1 MVHTGILNSARAAQ
15 GEFPSFLNE
24 LWLAPID
31 FSPNAW
37 ECFFTGEDTLGMTSM
52 AFGQRAA
59 EKLVPLAGLEAVCP
73 DEMLAQHKLL
83 ELQKIMG
90 GWQSAT
96 APLLA
101 PTCPARIQLPHEPMN
116 GGD

>member
-1 MVHTGILNSARAAQ
+1 MGSNCGAGYINGA

-52 AFGQRAA
+52 AFGQRAR
-59 EKLVPLAGLEAVCP
+59 
-73 DEMLAQHKLL
+73 
-83 ELQKIMG
+83 
-90 GWQSAT
+90 
-96 APLLA
+96 
-101 PTCPARIQLPHEPMN
+101 PAKKWTESP
-116 GGD
+116 G